1 MATGS
6 KSTQEQA
13 PQPPAAPTP
22 TPAPDARPLDET
34 VPGGAY
40 RQQDGTL
47 VNAEG
52 QPIEPTREPSAH

>member
-6 KSTQEQA
+6 KSAQEHA

-22 TPAPDARPLDET
+22 TPDASPLDET

-52 QPIEPTREPSAH
+52 QPIEPPPEPSAH